1 VAQNSAVDA
10 WVAAVN
16 ATAQA
21 IDRGGDGDEA
31 RLPAL
36 VQGYIMLCQAGP
48 EGFADLCE
56 ELESPANQQAL
67 RRGERR
73 YWRRRNKQNAV

>member
-1 VAQNSAVDA
+1 VAQNSDVDV

-21 IDRGGDGDEA
+21 IDRSGDGDEA

-36 VQGYIMLCQAGP
+36 KRGYIRLCQSGP
-48 EGFADLCE
+48 EGFAGLCE
-56 ELESPANQQAL
+56 QVESPANQQAL

-73 YWRRRNKQNAV
+73 YWRRRNK